1 LYSDFMLDETNIVIL
16 ARNYNPSIVSK
27 EWLYNKNIIIEEAM
41 NFVHTPVFSLV
52 ETEHISFILNDDR
65 LQISLKRISPENI
78 EGLPK
83 IACKF
88 VSALPETP
96 YSAVGFNYRY
106 HIPQVS
112 FQMEVLFSPNDIKLK
127 ELFAE
132 DYKLGG
138 VVLFKFKDFVVRMNA
153 TPVRGENA
161 RIAIDFNFHC
171 DCHNAEE
178 VKERIE
184 LYSDITDRT
193 KDILNNLSK

>member
-1 LYSDFMLDETNIVIL
+1 LYSDVMLDGINIVIL

-27 EWLYNKNIIIEEAM
+27 EWLYNKNIVIEEAV

-52 ETEHISFILNDDR
+52 ETDQISFILSDDR

-83 IACKF
+83 IASKF

-106 HIPQVS
+106 HIPQMS
-112 FQMEVLFSPNDIKLK
+112 FQAEVLFSPNDIKLK

-138 VVLFKFKDFVVRMNA
+138 VVLFKFKNFVVRMNA
-153 TPVRGENA
+153 TPVRGEDA
-161 RIAIDFNFHC
+161 RIVVDFNFHS
-171 DCHNAEE
+171 DCHNSEE
-178 VKERIE
+178 VKERLK